1 MGSEEPNGIEG
12 FWGARPIYFHRRV
25 RDEHFFEVHQCRWQ
39 DSSNVCCGGNDYTF
53 SLRKCLFGSFPD
65 FESDQRCLEYHQ
77 PCCYGFFTARYK
89 QEYTLRR
96 LFSGARFG
104 LPTKMP
110 AEGYIQ
116 TAELA
121 TWATDANKPERSLEK
136 NMKARFLLVTAFAL
150 SFVSQS
156 SEPAMAGVDCEPQ

>member
-1 MGSEEPNGIEG
+1 M
-12 FWGARPIYFHRRV
+12 R
-25 RDEHFFEVHQCRWQ
+25 
-39 DSSNVCCGGNDYTF
+39 GGNDYTF

-156 SEPAMAGVDCEPQ
+156 SGQQNPYDGLNNSLGNLSGAFWRVARRQLARRC